1 MVGPTTSITRIGAVA
16 LLTLVQACGGAATTP
31 TSTGPTPSPTT
42 EPTPS
47 LPADAAPDELQGRWS
62 TLIGPGDNVTL
73 IIGQTGYS
81 IVRRGFSGH
90 GHISVNGDQIE
101 FSRANQCAD
110 GSGTCRWQIS
120 GGTLTFVPVG
130 AADPCPRVSVLKE
143 HDFKRLAS

>member
-16 LLTLVQACGGAATTP
+16 LLILVQACGGAATTP

-90 GHISVNGDQIE
+90 LRSIFSQGDDH
-101 FSRANQCAD
+101 N
-110 GSGTCRWQIS
+110 
-120 GGTLTFVPVG
+120 VG
-130 AADPCPRVSVLKE
+130 FLCCLHSLC
-143 HDFKRLAS
+143 

>member
-1 MVGPTTSITRIGAVA
+1 MVGPETSITRIGVEA
-16 LLTLVQACGGAATTP
+16 LLVLVQACAAATP
-31 TSTGPTPSPTT
+31 TSTGPTPSPTL

-62 TLIGPGDNVTL
+62 TVMGPGDNVTL

-81 IVRRGFSGH
+81 LVRGGFSGH
-90 GHISVNGDQIE
+90 GHISVHGDQIE

-110 GSGTCRWQIS
+110 GSGTYRWQIS
-120 GGTLTFVPVG
+120 GGTLTFLPVG
-130 AADPCPRVSVLKE
+130 ARDPCPRVSVLKE

>member
-16 LLTLVQACGGAATTP
+16 LLILVQACGGAATTP

-62 TLIGPGDNVTL
+62 TLMGPGDNVTL

-90 GHISVNGDQIE
+90 LRSI
-101 FSRANQCAD
+101 FS
-110 GSGTCRWQIS
+110 
-120 GGTLTFVPVG
+120 
-130 AADPCPRVSVLKE
+130 
-143 HDFKRLAS
+143 